1 MVPPGG
7 RLCYV
12 RSAYGEIVPQY
23 DFEVWDHWQAEL
35 MACDVIHDWTHSGAV
50 LEELWIENPT
60 KPVLHTYN
68 GISWLH
74 PRMGKRNAT
83 VPSEAARQAA
93 IEGKGPWE
101 GVYGIPEETRNEFAG
116 RLHDARVVYW
126 GTDVDFYTPEPE
138 PALVAGVELE
148 PGYLLYVGRPHPAK
162 GVDLVLG
169 LAEMLPE
176 ERFVL
181 AWRAAN
187 DDHRTYE
194 RRFLE
199 WAARLPNVQCLELP
213 DVGHHEAKR
222 SLYRNARLFLS
233 PHRYLEAFGM
243 TGIEAMACG
252 TPAILGANGAGP
264 EIITRPWL
272 GALVDAHE
280 EPVIALR
287 QLEAAIYKAGEFD
300 GERCRQMVV
309 DRFSMAAIV
318 PRYQALYGE
327 VMTGALW

>member
-1 MVPPGG
+1 MSIALARAVAVPAGLFALVLAS
-7 RLCYV
+7 RLPFV
-12 RSAYGEIVPQY
+12 THALWA
-23 DFEVWDHWQAEL
+23 WD
-35 MACDVIHDWTHSGAV
+35 SV
-50 LEELWIENPT
+50 L
-60 KPVLHTYN
+60 Y
-68 GISWLH
+68 
-74 PRMGKRNAT
+74 
-83 VPSEAARQAA
+83 ARAL
-93 IEGKGPWE
+93 EHG
-101 GVYGIPEETRNEFAG
+101 F
-116 RLHDARVVYW
+116 H
-126 GTDVDFYTPEPE
+126 VDFDLADQRPQP
-138 PALVAGVELE
+138 

-194 RRFLE
+194 KRFLE
-199 WAARLPNVQCLELP
+199 WARRLPNVQCLELP

-252 TPAILGANGAGP
+252 TPAILGSNGAGP

-287 QLEAAIYKAGEFD
+287 QLEAAIYQAGEFD
-300 GERCRQMVV
+300 GARCRQMVV

-327 VMTGALW
+327 VMAGALW